1 MKNEW
6 FQVPE
11 ELHVDPVIAF
21 LIKQRRQA
29 SDTLREADETLKN
42 YVLRN
47 AREVPEDLLPGLT
60 QLQSASLDF
69 IVSFY
74 LQSGQSPTSSEL
86 MEYMGWKSNNSAV
99 NCIKSLTKKGYIHNT
114 KGRWRSL
121 VPLFNSKRERVKQKK
136 KTQK

>member
-11 ELHVDPVIAF
+11 ELQVDPVIAF

-29 SDTLREADETLKN
+29 SDTLRDADETLKN

-60 QLQSASLDF
+60 KLQSESLDF

-74 LQSGQSPTSSEL
+74 LQSGQSPTSGEL
-86 MEYMGWKSNNSAV
+86 MKYMEWKSNNSAV
-99 NCIKSLTKKGYIHNT
+99 NCIKSLTKKGYIHKT

-136 KTQK
+136 KPNK